1 MYAQWIIPG
10 SVKSADKNTIVR
22 VTIKVDRNGTI
33 KDMQFI
39 HLSENLLLNASVKDA
54 IINAQP
60 FPAFPKDLSDDFLDI
75 TINFDPEN

>member
-1 MYAQWIIPG
+1 M
-10 SVKSADKNTIVR
+10 KSSDTNTIVR
-22 VTIKVDRNGTI
+22 VNIKVERNGTI
-33 KDMQFI
+33 KDIQFL
-39 HLSENLLLNASVKDA
+39 HQSENLLLNTSVKDA